1 MNQTILDEC
10 WSKIGPQQNRTKCP
24 YHRVRNLFTHCSNYI
39 DNSIEGD
46 FVEVG
51 TWKGGCSALMGKM
64 CDLEGKNRKV
74 WALDSFEGMSP
85 PDSSVDLLEG
95 ESKAEVCFKPEVQLH
110 NFNLQDF
117 EDTCFKIVG
126 VNRNTMKIHKGWV
139 ENTLPSIEEE
149 VHKISILRI
158 NVDWYEPTLQVLEYL
173 YDKVIP
179 GGVIIC
185 DDYGAWKGARLAID
199 EFREKRGIIS
209 PIQQTPADD
218 FSSQPSLLVGTEHF
232 WIKD

>member
-95 ESKAEVCFKPEVQLH
+95 ETP
-110 NFNLQDF
+110 
-117 EDTCFKIVG
+117 
-126 VNRNTMKIHKGWV
+126 R
-139 ENTLPSIEEE
+139 
-149 VHKISILRI
+149 
-158 NVDWYEPTLQVLEYL
+158 
-173 YDKVIP
+173 DKVGNWALIA
-179 GGVIIC
+179 VLI
-185 DDYGAWKGARLAID
+185 
-199 EFREKRGIIS
+199 
-209 PIQQTPADD
+209 
-218 FSSQPSLLVGTEHF
+218 LLLLTRRAYRQRR
-232 WIKD
+232 